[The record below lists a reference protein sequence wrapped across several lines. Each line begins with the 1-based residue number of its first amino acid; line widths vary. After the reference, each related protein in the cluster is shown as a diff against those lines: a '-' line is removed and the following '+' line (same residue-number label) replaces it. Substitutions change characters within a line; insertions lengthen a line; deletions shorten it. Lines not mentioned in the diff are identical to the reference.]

1 MNQFKT
7 IEDLYK
13 DLTQYLP
20 HKHYIQR
27 YSSFNNV
34 DIIELS
40 DKGNPRRFLRIRA
53 NDFGRRFTKCFQ
65 IGYAKADTMT
75 DSWRM
80 LIHERSA

>member
-7 IEDLYK
+7 TEDLYK

-20 HKHYIQR
+20 HRHYIQR
-27 YSSFNNV
+27 YHSFDNV

-40 DKGNPRRFLRIRA
+40 DKGNPKCFLRIRV

-65 IGYAKADTMT
+65 IGYAKADTIQ

-80 LIHERSA
+80 YINERSA